1 MAWRGEVSGTIR
13 VQLPAR
19 CEAITILWE
28 PSRDW
33 LKSKFT
39 WAYPQTETEKFQNNT
54 SLRPSL
60 FKPSLFLLFCNF
72 AVFCLGVCPRKFA
85 FQSVMRRLSK
95 CGEVHTGSWTL
106 VAAAGHSITPH
117 FSIYGLQITGYNT
130 NANVKAAAAARERK
144 DCGAVA
150 WHSPASNSQFSTY
163 FPPLHVEPHNLSGV
177 VLGQCWL
184 QIVMH
189 QFFSAFSRH
198 KNRFIIM
205 SWFSSLVG
213 NQFFPNESWLTI
225 RNIW

>member
-1 MAWRGEVSGTIR
+1 MIVVKLPKCQSVWQSKSRGGAVTPLGPILVGLLSALHRPTDRPRHLPSFHILFRRRKWRDGVKFLAPSEFSYRRGVK
-13 VQLPAR
+13 L
-19 CEAITILWE
+19 TILWE

-163 FPPLHVEPHNLSGV
+163 FPP
-177 VLGQCWL
+177 
-184 QIVMH
+184 
-189 QFFSAFSRH
+189 
-198 KNRFIIM
+198 
-205 SWFSSLVG
+205 
-213 NQFFPNESWLTI
+213 
-225 RNIW
+225 